1 MEFLKTVVDIF
12 LHLDVHLADVTAQ
25 YGALTYGI
33 LFLIVFCETGLVVTP
48 ILPGD
53 SLLFAAGALAALG
66 NLHVTL
72 LAPLLALACLCGDLV
87 NYAAGRFL
95 GARLFKNP
103 DARFLKRAH
112 LDRTHAFYDRHGSK
126 TIIMARFVP
135 IVRTFAPFVAGM
147 GSMPFR
153 RFIGWCVAG
162 AILWVTICVAAGYLF
177 GNIQIVKK
185 NFSVV
190 ILAIIFISLLPA
202 LIGILRSRRA
212 PDRGA
217 A

>member
-1 MEFLKTVVDIF
+1 MEFLRAAVDIF
-12 LHLDVHLADVTAQ
+12 LHLDVHLTEVTSH

-53 SLLFAAGALAALG
+53 SLLFAAGSLAALG
-66 NLHVTL
+66 SLHVTWL
-72 LAPLLALACLCGDLV
+72 GPLLALACLCGDLV
-87 NYAAGRFL
+87 NYSAGRFL

-103 DARFLKRAH
+103 DARFLKKAH
-112 LDRTHAFYDRHGSK
+112 LDRTHAFYEKHGSK

-147 GSMPFR
+147 GSMSFR
-153 RFIGWCVAG
+153 RYIAFCVGG
-162 AILWVTICVAAGYLF
+162 AVLWVCICVGAGYLF
-177 GNIQIVKK
+177 GNIAVVKK

-190 ILAIIFISLLPA
+190 VLAIIFVSLLPA
-202 LIGILRSRRA
+202 LIGFFRS
-212 PDRGA
+212 RGA
-217 A
+217 AKPGAA